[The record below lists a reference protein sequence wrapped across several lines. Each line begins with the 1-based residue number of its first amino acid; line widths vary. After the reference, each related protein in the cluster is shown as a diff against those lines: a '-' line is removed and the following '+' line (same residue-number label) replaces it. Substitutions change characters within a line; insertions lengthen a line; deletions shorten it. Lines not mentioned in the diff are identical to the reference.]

1 MPDRMTLVH
10 RLAAALTA
18 VVVLVVVG
26 ALAGVVWWWVWTPPT
41 GVVLDERWVLD
52 AQGLAR
58 DFDGTAWYVVVASV
72 AGLVGGLVVT
82 WRTRSEE
89 VTVLAA
95 VVVGAVLAGWV
106 MYQVGHALGPADP
119 QVLAQGRADLTALPG
134 DLRVAGADPDPSP
147 VGRGASVFLAFPAGA
162 LSAAAAVFLMTERR
176 GRASAVRPL
185 R

>member
-1 MPDRMTLVH
+1 MSLVR
-10 RLAAALTA
+10 RLSVALTA

-26 ALAGVVWWWVWTPPT
+26 ALAGIVWWWVWTPPT

-58 DFDGTAWYVVVASV
+58 DFDGTGWYVVIAVL

-82 WRTRSEE
+82 WPSRGDE
-89 VTVLAA
+89 VTLLAA
-95 VVVGAVLAGWV
+95 VAVGALLAGWV

-119 QVLAQGRADLTALPG
+119 QVLAKGRVDLTPLPG
-134 DLRVAGADPDPSP
+134 DLRVAGADRGADLLGP
-147 VGRGASVFLAFPAGA
+147 GASVFVAFPGGA

-176 GRASAVRPL
+176 GRAPAVRPL